1 MATLSQMG
9 IPGVG
14 SGILH
19 PKLKDK
25 FRITFQGLG
34 RLVPGANSRD
44 ISMQMNTTDLP
55 KISWEKIEQHR
66 YNSKATV
73 LGKHSWEDLNVVIED
88 DITGLATKAIEAQM
102 ETQQRLV
109 GADLDG
115 RWLNTAATGTDYKF
129 ACRIDQLDGNEGV
142 VSSWIIEGTSM
153 SNVDF
158 GDRDYSASE
167 KATISFVLTFDHAYK
182 LNSGEG
188 YGTALGGNYN
198 V

>member
-25 FRITFQGLG
+25 FRITFQNLG
-34 RLVPGANSRD
+34 KLVPGVNSRD

-66 YNSKATV
+66 YNSKATI
-73 LGKHSWEDLNVVIED
+73 LGKHSWEDLNVVVED

-109 GADLDG
+109 GGDLDG
-115 RWLNTAATGTDYKF
+115 RWLNTAATGSDYKF

-142 VSSWIIEGTSM
+142 VSSWIIESTSM

-182 LNSGEG
+182 INTGDG

-198 V
+198 

>member
-25 FRITFQGLG
+25 FRITFQNLG
-34 RLVPGANSRD
+34 KLVPGVNSRD

-66 YNSKATV
+66 YNSKATI
-73 LGKHSWEDLNVVIED
+73 LGKHSWEDLNVVVED

-102 ETQQRLV
+102 ETQQI
-109 GADLDG
+109 G
-115 RWLNTAATGTDYKF
+115 RAH
-129 ACRIDQLDGNEGV
+129 V
-142 VSSWIIEGTSM
+142 
-153 SNVDF
+153 
-158 GDRDYSASE
+158 
-167 KATISFVLTFDHAYK
+167 
-182 LNSGEG
+182 
-188 YGTALGGNYN
+188 
-198 V
+198 